1 MKRVTFELP
10 DNAAA
15 ISMAIVTSDS
25 VGATLVT
32 KSYGGKN
39 LDDGAVNEWTEPEY
53 REVDV

>member
-15 ISMAIVTSDS
+15 ISMAIVISDF

-32 KSYGGKN
+32 KSYGGKDLN
-39 LDDGAVNEWTEPEY
+39 NGAVNEWTEPEY
-53 REVDV
+53 REAEL